1 MTKKASVKL
10 YKKLERR
17 LTEKGFLKR
26 IKLSKKAM
34 LALLIQNNWK
44 EKARNLE
51 TQRADC
57 REILAQ
63 AEDTM
68 RQISPVPEGGWLS
81 YIYKETIAEMFPDNF
96 LRDERSGMFSAG
108 KLFYLETLRT
118 IFADQEEKNGF
129 SPLLSMQ
136 FLAPEEI

>member
-44 EKARNLE
+44 EKAQNLE

-57 REILAQ
+57 RGDPGTGGRYDAP
-63 AEDTM
+63 D
-68 RQISPVPEGGWLS
+68 ISCAGGRM
-81 YIYKETIAEMFPDNF
+81 AF
-96 LRDERSGMFSAG
+96 L
-108 KLFYLETLRT
+108 YL
-118 IFADQEEKNGF
+118 
-129 SPLLSMQ
+129 
-136 FLAPEEI
+136 

>member
-1 MTKKASVKL
+1 
-10 YKKLERR
+10 
-17 LTEKGFLKR
+17 
-26 IKLSKKAM
+26 M

-44 EKARNLE
+44 EKAQNLE

-68 RQISPVPEGGWLS
+68 SQLSPVPEGGWLS
-81 YIYKETIAEMFPDNF
+81 YIYRETIAEMFPDNF
-96 LRDERSGMFSAG
+96 PRDERAGIFSAG

-118 IFADQEEKNGF
+118 IFTEQEEKNGF
-129 SPLLSMQ
+129 SPLLSLSLIHISIALVAILVYLLIGN
-136 FLAPEEI
+136 FIKITISVFPFHGC

>member
-68 RQISPVPEGGWLS
+68 RQISPVPEGGWL
-81 YIYKETIAEMFPDNF
+81 
-96 LRDERSGMFSAG
+96 
-108 KLFYLETLRT
+108 
-118 IFADQEEKNGF
+118 
-129 SPLLSMQ
+129 
-136 FLAPEEI
+136 